1 VGHVLIRHDVPPP
14 VEPLEAQALLLEYA
28 HKPHSAYFFYAE
40 QLDYAAE
47 IGEIYCGDRRRF
59 SGGGVFL
66 TSPLRLCRRACN
78 LMTKRLD
85 MGFSASAGTMPV
97 VGASVPVTLAGAIA
111 VTAAEI
117 LGVWAGYRALAEA
130 VPLGAGIAA
139 GAVDMKTA
147 NVSFCSPAAMLL
159 NVGVAEFFRRLCG
172 KAIGIAGAGDYCDGK
187 NPGLRTALEKA
198 HKTMTVAAFTGRHG
212 AVGEGMLD
220 SGKVFSPEQLLIE
233 RDLSESLQWL
243 FRPVTVNPETLA
255 EEAILEIGPGLQ
267 QAHLTSEHTLAH
279 FRQALR
285 SPRFHDLAPLV
296 DYRPDYDRER
306 RAVAEAHELYLE
318 TVARYQ
324 PPVVDTDKL
333 RAIHQVVDRARQ
345 ASGAWDLG

>member
-1 VGHVLIRHDVPPP
+1 
-14 VEPLEAQALLLEYA
+14 
-28 HKPHSAYFFYAE
+28 
-40 QLDYAAE
+40 
-47 IGEIYCGDRRRF
+47 
-59 SGGGVFL
+59 
-66 TSPLRLCRRACN
+66 
-78 LMTKRLD
+78 
-85 MGFSASAGTMPV
+85 
-97 VGASVPVTLAGAIA
+97 
-111 VTAAEI
+111 
-117 LGVWAGYRALAEA
+117 
-130 VPLGAGIAA
+130 
-139 GAVDMKTA
+139 
-147 NVSFCSPAAMLL
+147 
-159 NVGVAEFFRRLCG
+159 
-172 KAIGIAGAGDYCDGK
+172 
-187 NPGLRTALEKA
+187 
-198 HKTMTVAAFTGRHG
+198 
-212 AVGEGMLD
+212 MLD